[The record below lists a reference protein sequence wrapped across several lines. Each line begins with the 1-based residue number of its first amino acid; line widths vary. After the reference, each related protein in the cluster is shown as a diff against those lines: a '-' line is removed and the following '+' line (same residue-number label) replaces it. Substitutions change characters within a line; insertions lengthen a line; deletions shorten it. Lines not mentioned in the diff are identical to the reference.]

1 MAREGTPDRAREHQ
15 PFARLHLQIVHIPH
29 APFLADEAEAWAD
42 GLAAAD
48 EGSKVMKAPG
58 MAATRRAFWLFMA
71 IGFEGL
77 RSIHMPRVAG
87 TSRAQDDDRHA
98 RR

>member
-1 MAREGTPDRAREHQ
+1 M
-15 PFARLHLQIVHIPH
+15 HLPQ
-29 APFLADEAEAWAD
+29 APFLAVEASARVVS
-42 GLAAAD
+42 LAAAD

-71 IGFEGL
+71 IEFEGL
-77 RSIHMPRVAG
+77 HSIHMPRVAG